1 MSWQDRYKKNE
12 ESGVNRQIAAE
23 QTNVLGKTIQRH
35 LTNNQY
41 KDSVYINQIND
52 YIDDYERNMAM
63 FANAGYD
70 TTGYKDTVSAFRNE
84 TSGQSEYYGQFANAA
99 EESEFRA
106 YTQTPDFKFTQ
117 KYSGSSYDDVLKALE
132 GMDELSDEYEWLND
146 RKLNYMT
153 DEELQAEIDRVT
165 GEKRRYVSAN
175 ATAGYDTDADYASNV
190 RDYNARLE
198 KLRNTQY
205 YREQDAKYGGL
216 SQEKDF
222 AEESKRIDADR
233 VRGLSGDLDY
243 KIINNIDNERDIVAS
258 GLRTMQGGSNY
269 GKRLLQMTDDEI
281 AAYNYL
287 YNTQGKKAAKE
298 YIEYLTPSL
307 NAREMGDLQK
317 HWENLAEEAPF
328 IASVGS
334 TLSNAT
340 SGLGFVDVSFQ
351 NARNIIT
358 GDYRPIDYN
367 TPFMQP
373 TVSTTTIRGTI
384 SENIAD
390 KTGRINID
398 PEKNPILAS
407 VFNGKSLGDVYQLG
421 MSMMDSVSVGYLPG
435 GTILLGGAA
444 ASQGMLDAVSRGASD
459 SQAWTIG
466 LLNGI
471 AEAFFERV
479 SLENLY
485 HSPSKGFIKDI
496 LIQGGFE
503 GSEEA
508 FTSIANTFSDVLVMM
523 EKSDYKTAIREYMK
537 QGYTEAEATRM
548 VFTETALN
556 IGVDAFGGF
565 LSGGILGGTKAALNQ
580 TVLEPQSYARL
591 YSGSADA
598 LVAEYNE
605 LNPDGRLA
613 DGVQSRIND
622 GKYNEVN
629 GRFLHDARQAVRDIR
644 NGRQLRGLVNANEAA
659 MTQSDF
665 RKITEAASAQLSFY
679 GEKGN
684 TDGIAFLIAKQVTGE
699 KLTKAERD
707 VISGS
712 RYAQR
717 VINELDPENIRSGE
731 YSTEWAERI
740 GTDSINAVEYG
751 RILDSLADEE
761 DSAAVEATR
770 AERTAVPADT
780 TPPEEKTAPAP
791 VEAAETGAGT
801 VASETTETISSAVP
815 AAKKPVYIPTAA
827 NTEAVGT
834 IASRYGAQ
842 AGSVQSIYN
851 IAPTADTEGFSAAF
865 DAAYRIGLDG
875 GYESAA
881 VSSGA
886 TQALTEMQR
895 RLAYATGKAVRMANS
910 VRDGRTGRGSGK
922 GVVRAKGMTTDEI
935 KKRFKHGSNQLDAY
949 RTLVKISEITGLT
962 IELYDSAGD
971 FTMEQGRFD
980 RDTDVIAIDI
990 NAGLFDVNDVESLAK
1005 YTMLRTFCHE
1015 FTHFGEK
1022 WAAEEYNILRT
1033 AVIEALESNDG
1044 YDLDKRIREMQ
1055 KADYEARKAEY
1066 IRDGKSETEA
1076 AELAEKNKLSWD
1088 MASREVVAEAMTDV
1102 LPESDFIRSLYEKS
1116 PTLADKVK
1124 DALKKFLARIKQ
1136 YFSSIDPNSSPEAN
1150 ALKTEMDGVVRYIDG
1165 IVEKFDAMALK
1176 AVGNYQSATEA
1187 VGAEIDTDT
1196 ESVNPTQFSLRTWNK
1211 SEYVQN
1217 RDEAAKEIAKA
1228 IGVSESKAKE
1238 YIDSVNSVAY
1248 MIARD
1253 KGRLDYTETGLSP
1266 FVSNAE
1272 YGGSFDYTT
1281 LCKKRRL
1288 LTGTFS
1294 AIQNALKNTA
1304 LTAQEILEIRKMM
1317 DDAGLEVSCGKCY
1330 VEGSRA
1336 NMGKFTKQ
1344 FIELYKKYHPGAW
1357 YPNMAEMNTPDGI
1370 EWVRITHPE
1379 VYEQYEY
1386 FWNHYGTLRPGDPN
1400 LFASQQKPKLYQM
1413 RSAYDGEILD
1423 NFKNDGKIDEK
1434 NRNGGIRM
1442 QSFSDFEIV
1451 HLIDAM
1457 QTIMDMSRVGLYGQ
1471 AYTKV
1476 PDFAWAL
1483 GNTGMKINLSIDA
1496 WAVDE
1501 NGNLIFNNKEG
1512 MPFDTAMELRNAY
1525 SKNVGTICC
1534 VYDDVQ
1540 LLAALADDRIDFIIP
1555 FHRSQWKKSQYKS
1568 MGLPATTK
1576 DYTYQQNEKWL
1587 DPSKHT
1593 HEYKGRQVA
1602 TKCTNYMPNEYW
1614 DFSKTGKENA
1624 EEYLRMCFRDGKRP
1638 KFYKFLDRNSDGS
1651 FSLKQDGSTDGYWK
1665 LLIDFKMY
1673 DNDGVGSPQTAVRP
1687 DFNMEQVYRMLNE
1700 YEGGHQN
1707 FPVAQGIV
1715 DEFVDNYK
1723 KKHPDTEIEMQ
1734 GKQYQRRIR
1743 DVQDI
1748 PFSEYNRMEEHFGT
1762 TKNYDVAGYLLRDG
1776 EMLDFSGK
1784 HWGDTRSTFRQV
1796 DHRDIQEVLD
1806 DRGDNGVGA
1815 MVDMIS
1821 NGNIRLMPETG
1832 GINLS
1837 RMPNGLQAKELRGYI
1852 NHFRGEVVVDIDEYG
1867 GDTVQTFRYNNG
1879 TSSSKVL
1886 SDIEAYFRDGTIPDQ
1901 PSDLMQFHTQHQR
1914 RTRTYSDRE
1923 VLQLAADVVESR
1935 KLTDGERDALRI
1947 FNERLNTLND
1957 LNDQMAE
1964 QRRIL
1969 AEQKSAETPDKDE
1982 IQKTLNRLQVI
1993 GKKVKAAENL
2003 VLDLE
2008 NKPVFKKILKES
2020 RRVVEREQRSVH
2032 EERAD
2037 RNKYRKR
2044 VTETAKKLTEWLL
2057 RNSDKEHI
2065 PEVLKGPVAELLTSI
2080 NFSSERL
2087 LDGGEPT
2094 KADKRFAE
2102 NIVRLN
2108 SIISGQQ
2115 SAIEGDDTEVDNV
2128 GAYLDISG
2136 ENRAF
2141 LDELEKTLASVDGTF
2156 TVNRMTSE
2164 QLKGFSKFLTNLEK
2178 SIREINKTLANA
2190 RYQNLRQMSRDSMQH
2205 FENIGNA
2212 KTHDGTKL
2220 VRFIGWTNATP
2231 YYALRRFGA
2240 AGEALF
2246 DGFARGWEK
2255 LAFNAKEVIDF
2266 TEKTYSAKEVRE
2278 WKQQIHDIT
2287 LSDGS
2292 KIRMTTAQI
2301 MELSQLVGRDQA
2313 MKHITAGGIRIGN
2326 IQQKNGVIQDVK
2338 HYHLTDEDLQKV
2350 IGLLTNRQR
2359 EVAEQMRQFMARRGR
2374 TWGNEISLAR
2384 FGYEFYVEGD
2394 EYYPI
2399 RTDANGRPLR
2409 DTDEKSSSMFRL
2421 LNLSASKP
2429 LNPNAKNALIVGD
2442 IFDTLSSHMADMAK
2456 LNALAL
2462 PLLDAIKWFNYTEK
2476 VKRDDGT
2483 FDQIGVKNSMEKAFG
2498 TAAQSYF
2505 RTLLMDING
2514 VKETT
2519 DRGGA
2524 LNLISNYK
2532 IAAVAANIRV
2542 ALLQPTSYVRAM
2554 YIVKPKHLISA
2565 LMFKK
2570 NAYKEAMKYSGT
2582 AVWKSLGYYD
2592 TDISRGLRS
2601 KITHDDTALDAVK
2614 EKSMFLAEFGD
2625 QRTWGRLWVACK
2637 LQVKESNPSLEGE
2650 ELNKATADL
2659 FRETIYATQVMDST
2673 LTRSEMMRG
2682 TTRWTKLAT
2691 AFMAEPTL
2699 SQNMLMDAASQFVL
2713 DSRKT
2718 NRKEALAKNRG
2729 RIGLALTTYVASAAA
2744 AALVESLVDAFRDD
2758 DDYETFL
2765 EKFLQ
2770 AFFGEDGFMSGNL
2783 GQDLTVVG
2791 KIPVLRDILDTFRG
2805 NKRSDMSV
2813 ASIESITNAFNIWRE
2828 TWQLSRGIIDSP
2840 TKTTWNGKMT
2850 QWGKIYKSLQA
2861 LSQISGLAV
2870 SNMTRDVVAIWNT
2883 IFPEHKVKT
2892 YDPGD
2897 KNSIRYAYSDGY
2909 LTEEEAI
2916 EKLIETEAAKDRKDA
2931 FGIVKGWESGGSRY
2945 SSIYDAMLNDG
2956 NVNDEVKSFTD
2967 NGYKMDDIVSSMR
2980 SQVGKWYY
2988 GTEDEE
2994 PSISA
2999 QEATKMLTKY
3009 CGMSAEDAKERVRE
3023 WGCKRDTG
3031 ISYSDIGDALVD
3043 GEISQSEAERMW
3055 VKYGGK
3061 TADEAHA
3068 RAQAKVFEDLYPG
3081 WTGAE
3086 TALTNYNKY
3095 GKETGISE
3103 REFTDAV
3110 YHMTTLNGT
3119 DSDGDGKADR
3129 NSVRDQKF
3137 AYINSLNISPEA
3149 KDALAR
3155 TEGYT
3160 SESTLRKAPWNG

>member
-70 TTGYKDTVSAFRNE
+70 ATGYKDTVSAFRNE

-106 YTQTPDFKFTQ
+106 YTKTPDYKFTQ

-222 AEESKRIDADR
+222 EAESKRIDADR

-258 GLRTMQGGSNY
+258 GIRTMQGGSNY

-317 HWENLAEEAPF
+317 HWANLAEEAPF

-340 SGLGFVDVSFQ
+340 SGLGLVDVSFQ
-351 NARNIIT
+351 NARNIVT

-466 LLNGI
+466 LLNGV

-565 LSGGILGGTKAALNQ
+565 LSGGILGGAKATLNQ

-699 KLTKAERD
+699 NLTKAERD

-717 VINELDPENIRSGE
+717 VINELDPESIRSGE

-751 RILDSLADEE
+751 RILDRLDDEE
-761 DSAAVEATR
+761 ASAAVEATR
-770 AERTAVPADT
+770 AERTAVPVDT

-791 VEAAETGAGT
+791 VEAAETGDGT
-801 VASETTETISSAVP
+801 VVSETTETISSAVP
-815 AAKKPVYIPTAA
+815 AANKPVYIPTAA
-827 NTEAVGT
+827 NTEAVST

-922 GVVRAKGMTTDEI
+922 GVVRAKGMSTDEI

-949 RTLVKISEITGLT
+949 RTLVKISELTGLT

-1055 KADYEARKAEY
+1055 NADYEARKAEY

-1165 IVEKFDAMALK
+1165 IVEKFDAMAIK
-1176 AVGNYQSATEA
+1176 AVENYQSATEA

-1228 IGVSESKAKE
+1228 IGVSEAKAKE

-1344 FIELYKKYHPGAW
+1344 FIELYKKYNPGAW

-1413 RSAYDGEILD
+1413 RSAYDGEILK

-1483 GNTGMKINLSIDA
+1483 GNTGLKINLSIDA

-1512 MPFDTAMELRNAY
+1512 MPFDTAIELRNAY

-1638 KFYKFLDRNSDGS
+1638 KFYKFLDRNADGS

-1715 DEFVDNYK
+1715 DQFVEKYK
-1723 KKHPDTEIEMQ
+1723 KNHPDVDEPMN
-1734 GKQYQRRIR
+1734 QY
-1743 DVQDI
+1743 
-1748 PFSEYNRMEEHFGT
+1748 
-1762 TKNYDVAGYLLRDG
+1762 
-1776 EMLDFSGK
+1776 
-1784 HWGDTRSTFRQV
+1784 
-1796 DHRDIQEVLD
+1796 
-1806 DRGDNGVGA
+1806 
-1815 MVDMIS
+1815 
-1821 NGNIRLMPETG
+1821 
-1832 GINLS
+1832 
-1837 RMPNGLQAKELRGYI
+1837 
-1852 NHFRGEVVVDIDEYG
+1852 
-1867 GDTVQTFRYNNG
+1867 
-1879 TSSSKVL
+1879 
-1886 SDIEAYFRDGTIPDQ
+1886 
-1901 PSDLMQFHTQHQR
+1901 QR

-1957 LNDQMAE
+1957 LNDQMAD

-2032 EERAD
+2032 EERSD

-2141 LDELEKTLASVDGTF
+2141 LDELTKTLASVDGTF
-2156 TVNRMTSE
+2156 TVNRMTAE

-2178 SIREINKTLANA
+2178 AIREINKTLANA
-2190 RYQNLRQMSRDSMQH
+2190 RYQNLRPMSRDSMQH
-2205 FENIGNA
+2205 FEDIGNA

-2313 MKHITAGGIRIGN
+2313 MKHINAGGIRIGN

-2429 LNPNAKNALIVGD
+2429 LNPNANNALVVGD

-2758 DDYETFL
+2758 DDYEKFL

-2791 KIPVLRDILDTFRG
+2791 KVPVLRDIIDTFRG

-2840 TKTTWNGKMT
+2840 TKVTWNGKMT

-2861 LSQISGLAV
+2861 LSQLSGLAI
-2870 SNMTRDVVAIWNT
+2870 SNMTRDAVAIWNT
-2883 IFPEHKVKT
+2883 IFPAHKVKT

-3023 WGCKRDTG
+3023 WDCKRDTG

-3129 NSVRDQKF
+3129 NSVRNQKF
-3137 AYINSLNISPEA
+3137 AYINSLNISPAA

-3160 SESTLRKAPWNG
+3160 SESTLRKAPWN

>member
-70 TTGYKDTVSAFRNE
+70 ATGYKDTVSAFRNE

-106 YTQTPDFKFTQ
+106 YTQTPDYKFTQ

-132 GMDELSDEYEWLND
+132 GMDELSDEYEWLNN

-165 GEKRRYVSAN
+165 GEKRRYVSEN

-444 ASQGMLDAVSRGASD
+444 ASQGMLDAVARGASD

-466 LLNGI
+466 LLNGV

-508 FTSIANTFSDVLVMM
+508 FTSIANAFSDVLVMM

-580 TVLEPQSYARL
+580 TVLEPKSYARL

-712 RYAQR
+712 QYAQR

-731 YSTEWAERI
+731 YSTDWAERI

-751 RILDSLADEE
+751 RILDRLADEE
-761 DSAAVEATR
+761 ASEAVEATR
-770 AERTAVPADT
+770 EERTAVPVDT

-801 VASETTETISSAVP
+801 VVSETTETISSAVP

-827 NTEAVGT
+827 NTEAVST

-949 RTLVKISEITGLT
+949 RTLVKISELTGLT

-971 FTMEQGRFD
+971 FTMEQGSFD

-1228 IGVSESKAKE
+1228 IGVSEAKAKE

-1483 GNTGMKINLSIDA
+1483 GNTGLKINLSIDA

-1540 LLAALADDRIDFIIP
+1540 LLASLADDRIDFVIP
-1555 FHRSQWKKSQYKS
+1555 FHRSQWKKSQYKA

-1638 KFYKFLDRNSDGS
+1638 KFYKFLDRNADGS

-1707 FPVAQGIV
+1707 FPVAKGIV
-1715 DEFVDNYK
+1715 DQFVENYK
-1723 KKHPDTEIEMQ
+1723 KNHPDVDEPRN
-1734 GKQYQRRIR
+1734 QY
-1743 DVQDI
+1743 
-1748 PFSEYNRMEEHFGT
+1748 
-1762 TKNYDVAGYLLRDG
+1762 
-1776 EMLDFSGK
+1776 
-1784 HWGDTRSTFRQV
+1784 
-1796 DHRDIQEVLD
+1796 
-1806 DRGDNGVGA
+1806 
-1815 MVDMIS
+1815 
-1821 NGNIRLMPETG
+1821 
-1832 GINLS
+1832 
-1837 RMPNGLQAKELRGYI
+1837 
-1852 NHFRGEVVVDIDEYG
+1852 
-1867 GDTVQTFRYNNG
+1867 
-1879 TSSSKVL
+1879 
-1886 SDIEAYFRDGTIPDQ
+1886 
-1901 PSDLMQFHTQHQR
+1901 QR

-2065 PEVLKGPVAELLTSI
+2065 PEVLKVPVAELLTSI
-2080 NFSSERL
+2080 NFSSDRL

-2156 TVNRMTSE
+2156 TVNRMTAE

-2178 SIREINKTLANA
+2178 AIREINKTLANA
-2190 RYQNLRQMSRDSMQH
+2190 RYQNLRPMARDSMQH
-2205 FENIGNA
+2205 FEDIGNA

-2287 LSDGS
+2287 ISDGS

-2359 EVAEQMRQFMARRGR
+2359 AVAEQMRQFMARRGR

-2429 LNPNAKNALIVGD
+2429 LNPNAKNALVVGD

-2554 YIVKPKHLISA
+2554 FIVKPKHLISA

-2699 SQNMLMDAASQFVL
+2699 SQNMLMDAASQFVI

-2729 RIGLALTTYVASAAA
+2729 KIGLALTTYVASAAA

-2840 TKTTWNGKMT
+2840 TKATWNGKMT

-2861 LSQISGLAV
+2861 LSQISGLAI

-2883 IFPEHKVKT
+2883 IFPAHKVKT

-2956 NVNDEVKSFTD
+2956 NVNAEVNSFTD
-2967 NGYKMDDIVSSMR
+2967 NGYNRDDIVSAMR

-3095 GKETGISE
+3095 GKGTGISE

-3110 YHMTTLNGT
+3110 YHMTTLKGT
-3119 DSDGDGKADR
+3119 DSDGDGTADR

-3137 AYINSLNISPEA
+3137 AYINSLNISPAA

>member
-1 MSWQDRYKKNE
+1 MSWQDRYKENE

-70 TTGYKDTVSAFRNE
+70 ATGYKDTVSAFRNE

-106 YTQTPDFKFTQ
+106 YTQTPDYKFTQ
-117 KYSGSSYDDVLKALE
+117 KYSGYSYDDVLKALE
-132 GMDELSDEYEWLND
+132 DMDELSDEYEWLND

-165 GEKRRYVSAN
+165 GEKRRYVSEN

-222 AEESKRIDADR
+222 ETESKRIDADR

-398 PEKNPILAS
+398 PEKNPIMAS

-421 MSMMDSVSVGYLPG
+421 MSMLDSVSVGYMPG

-466 LLNGI
+466 LLNGV

-629 GRFLHDARQAVRDIR
+629 GSFLHDARQAVRDIR

-684 TDGIAFLIAKQVTGE
+684 TEGIAFLIAKQVTGD
-699 KLTKAERD
+699 KLTKAEQD

-751 RILDSLADEE
+751 RILDRLADEE
-761 DSAAVEATR
+761 ASAAVEATR
-770 AERTAVPADT
+770 EERTAVPVDT

-815 AAKKPVYIPTAA
+815 AAKKQVYIPTAA

-842 AGSVQSIYN
+842 AGSVKSIYN

-949 RTLVKISEITGLT
+949 RTLVKISELTGLT

-1055 KADYEARKAEY
+1055 NADYEARKAEY
-1066 IRDGKSETEA
+1066 VRDGKSETEA
-1076 AELAEKNKLSWD
+1076 AELAEKNKMSWD

-1136 YFSSIDPNSSPEAN
+1136 YFSSIDPNSSQEAN

-1176 AVGNYQSATEA
+1176 AVENYQSATEA

-1211 SEYVQN
+1211 SEYVQK

-1228 IGVSESKAKE
+1228 IGVSEAKAKE

-1344 FIELYKKYHPGAW
+1344 FIELYKKYNPGAW

-1413 RSAYDGEILD
+1413 RSAYDGEILK

-1483 GNTGMKINLSIDA
+1483 GNTGLKINLSIDA

-1512 MPFDTAMELRNAY
+1512 MPFDTAIELRNAY

-1540 LLAALADDRIDFIIP
+1540 LLAALADERIDFIIP

-1638 KFYKFLDRNSDGS
+1638 KFYKFLDRNADGS

-1715 DEFVDNYK
+1715 DQFVEKYK
-1723 KKHPDTEIEMQ
+1723 KNHPDVDEPMN
-1734 GKQYQRRIR
+1734 QY
-1743 DVQDI
+1743 
-1748 PFSEYNRMEEHFGT
+1748 
-1762 TKNYDVAGYLLRDG
+1762 
-1776 EMLDFSGK
+1776 
-1784 HWGDTRSTFRQV
+1784 
-1796 DHRDIQEVLD
+1796 
-1806 DRGDNGVGA
+1806 
-1815 MVDMIS
+1815 
-1821 NGNIRLMPETG
+1821 
-1832 GINLS
+1832 
-1837 RMPNGLQAKELRGYI
+1837 
-1852 NHFRGEVVVDIDEYG
+1852 
-1867 GDTVQTFRYNNG
+1867 
-1879 TSSSKVL
+1879 
-1886 SDIEAYFRDGTIPDQ
+1886 
-1901 PSDLMQFHTQHQR
+1901 QR

-2032 EERAD
+2032 EERSD

-2065 PEVLKGPVAELLTSI
+2065 PEVLKVPVAELLTSI
-2080 NFSSERL
+2080 NFSSDRL

-2156 TVNRMTSE
+2156 TVNRMTAE

-2178 SIREINKTLANA
+2178 AIREINKTLANA

-2205 FENIGNA
+2205 FEDIGNA

-2313 MKHITAGGIRIGN
+2313 MKHINAGGIRIGN

-2338 HYHLTDEDLQKV
+2338 HYHLTDEDLQNV

-2359 EVAEQMRQFMARRGR
+2359 AVAEQMRQFMARRGR

-2429 LNPNAKNALIVGD
+2429 LNPNAKNALVVGD

-2532 IAAVAANIRV
+2532 IAAIAANIRV

-2592 TDISRGLRS
+2592 TDISRGLRG
-2601 KITHDDTALDAVK
+2601 KITHDDTELDAVK

-2637 LQVKESNPSLEGE
+2637 LQAKESNPSLEGE
-2650 ELNKATADL
+2650 ALNKATADL

-2883 IFPEHKVKT
+2883 IFPAHKVKT

-2956 NVNDEVKSFTD
+2956 NVNAEVKAFTD

-2994 PSISA
+2994 PSISE

-3031 ISYSDIGDALVD
+3031 ISYSDIGEALVN
-3043 GEISQSEAERMW
+3043 GEVSQSEAERMW

-3137 AYINSLNISPEA
+3137 AYINSLNISPAA

-3160 SESTLRKAPWNG
+3160 SESTLRKAPWN

>member
-1 MSWQDRYKKNE
+1 MSWQDRYNKNE

-106 YTQTPDFKFTQ
+106 YTQTPDYKFTQ

-421 MSMMDSVSVGYLPG
+421 MSMLDSVSVGYLPG
-435 GTILLGGAA
+435 GTILLGGSA

-466 LLNGI
+466 LLNGV

-508 FTSIANTFSDVLVMM
+508 FTSIANAFSDVLVMM

-644 NGRQLRGLVNANEAA
+644 NGQQLRGLVNANEAA

-665 RKITEAASAQLSFY
+665 RKITEAASAQLSLY
-679 GEKGN
+679 GETGN

-751 RILDSLADEE
+751 RILDRLADEE
-761 DSAAVEATR
+761 ASTAAEATR
-770 AERTAVPADT
+770 EERTDVPVDT

-801 VASETTETISSAVP
+801 VVSETTETISSAAP

-949 RTLVKISEITGLT
+949 RTLVKISELTGLT

-1055 KADYEARKAEY
+1055 NADYEARKAEY
-1066 IRDGKSETEA
+1066 VRDGKSETEA

-1165 IVEKFDAMALK
+1165 IVEKFDSMALK
-1176 AVGNYQSATEA
+1176 ALGNYQNATEA

-1228 IGVSESKAKE
+1228 IGVSEAKAKE

-1512 MPFDTAMELRNAY
+1512 MPFDTAIELRNAY

-1540 LLAALADDRIDFIIP
+1540 LLASLADDRIDFVIP
-1555 FHRSQWKKSQYKS
+1555 FHRSQWKKSQYKA

-1638 KFYKFLDRNSDGS
+1638 KFYKFLDRNADGS

-1673 DNDGVGSPQTAVRP
+1673 DNDGVGSPQMAVRP

-1715 DEFVDNYK
+1715 DQFVENYK
-1723 KKHPDTEIEMQ
+1723 KNHPDVDEPRN
-1734 GKQYQRRIR
+1734 QY
-1743 DVQDI
+1743 
-1748 PFSEYNRMEEHFGT
+1748 
-1762 TKNYDVAGYLLRDG
+1762 
-1776 EMLDFSGK
+1776 
-1784 HWGDTRSTFRQV
+1784 
-1796 DHRDIQEVLD
+1796 
-1806 DRGDNGVGA
+1806 
-1815 MVDMIS
+1815 
-1821 NGNIRLMPETG
+1821 
-1832 GINLS
+1832 
-1837 RMPNGLQAKELRGYI
+1837 
-1852 NHFRGEVVVDIDEYG
+1852 
-1867 GDTVQTFRYNNG
+1867 
-1879 TSSSKVL
+1879 
-1886 SDIEAYFRDGTIPDQ
+1886 
-1901 PSDLMQFHTQHQR
+1901 QR

-1957 LNDQMAE
+1957 LNYQMAE

-2032 EERAD
+2032 EERSD

-2156 TVNRMTSE
+2156 TVNRMTAE
-2164 QLKGFSKFLTNLEK
+2164 QLKSFSKFLTNLEK
-2178 SIREINKTLANA
+2178 SIRAINKTLANA

-2205 FENIGNA
+2205 FEDIGNA

-2313 MKHITAGGIRIGN
+2313 MKHINAGGIRIGN

-2338 HYHLTDEDLQKV
+2338 HYHLTDDDLQKV

-2359 EVAEQMRQFMARRGR
+2359 AVAEQMRQFMARRGR

-2429 LNPNAKNALIVGD
+2429 LNPNAKNALVVGD

-2592 TDISRGLRS
+2592 TDISRGLRG

-2718 NRKEALAKNRG
+2718 SRKEALAKNRG

-3137 AYINSLNISPEA
+3137 AYINSLNISPAA

-3160 SESTLRKAPWNG
+3160 SDSTLRKAPWN

>member
-70 TTGYKDTVSAFRNE
+70 ATGYKDTVSAFRNE

-106 YTQTPDFKFTQ
+106 YTQTPDYKFTQ

-165 GEKRRYVSAN
+165 GEKRRYVSEN

-222 AEESKRIDADR
+222 EAESKRIDADR

-298 YIEYLTPSL
+298 YLEYLTPSL

-317 HWENLAEEAPF
+317 HWANLAEEAPF

-351 NARNIIT
+351 NARNIVT

-466 LLNGI
+466 LLNGV

-485 HSPSKGFIKDI
+485 HSPSKGFFKDI

-508 FTSIANTFSDVLVMM
+508 FTSIANAFSDVLVMM

-644 NGRQLRGLVNANEAA
+644 NGQQLRGLVNANEAA

-731 YSTEWAERI
+731 YSTDWAERI

-751 RILDSLADEE
+751 RILDRLADEE
-761 DSAAVEATR
+761 ASAAVEATR
-770 AERTAVPADT
+770 EERTAVPVDT

-801 VASETTETISSAVP
+801 VVSETTDTISSAVP
-815 AAKKPVYIPTAA
+815 AAKKPVYIPTEA
-827 NTEAVGT
+827 NTEAVST

-935 KKRFKHGSNQLDAY
+935 KNRFKHGSNQLDAY
-949 RTLVKISEITGLT
+949 RTLVKISELTGLT

-1055 KADYEARKAEY
+1055 NADYEARKAEY

-1136 YFSSIDPNSSPEAN
+1136 YFSSIDHNSSPEAN

-1217 RDEAAKEIAKA
+1217 RDEAAKEIAKS
-1228 IGVSESKAKE
+1228 IGVSEAKAKE

-1540 LLAALADDRIDFIIP
+1540 LLASLADDRIDFVIP
-1555 FHRSQWKKSQYKS
+1555 FHRSQWKKSQYKA

-1638 KFYKFLDRNSDGS
+1638 KFYKFLDRNADGS

-1715 DEFVDNYK
+1715 DQFVDKYK
-1723 KKHPDTEIEMQ
+1723 KNHPDVDEPM
-1734 GKQYQRRIR
+1734 KQY
-1743 DVQDI
+1743 
-1748 PFSEYNRMEEHFGT
+1748 
-1762 TKNYDVAGYLLRDG
+1762 
-1776 EMLDFSGK
+1776 
-1784 HWGDTRSTFRQV
+1784 
-1796 DHRDIQEVLD
+1796 
-1806 DRGDNGVGA
+1806 
-1815 MVDMIS
+1815 
-1821 NGNIRLMPETG
+1821 
-1832 GINLS
+1832 
-1837 RMPNGLQAKELRGYI
+1837 
-1852 NHFRGEVVVDIDEYG
+1852 
-1867 GDTVQTFRYNNG
+1867 
-1879 TSSSKVL
+1879 
-1886 SDIEAYFRDGTIPDQ
+1886 
-1901 PSDLMQFHTQHQR
+1901 QR

-2032 EERAD
+2032 EERSD

-2156 TVNRMTSE
+2156 TVNRMTAE
-2164 QLKGFSKFLTNLEK
+2164 QLKSFSKFLTNLEK
-2178 SIREINKTLANA
+2178 AIRDINKTLANA

-2205 FENIGNA
+2205 FDDIGNA

-2313 MKHITAGGIRIGN
+2313 MKHINAGGIRIGN

-2338 HYHLTDEDLQKV
+2338 HYHLTDADLQKV

-2359 EVAEQMRQFMARRGR
+2359 AVAEQMRQFMARRGR

-2429 LNPNAKNALIVGD
+2429 LNPNAKNALVVGD

-2592 TDISRGLRS
+2592 TDISRGLRG

-2637 LQVKESNPSLEGE
+2637 LQVKESNPSLDGE
-2650 ELNKATADL
+2650 ALNKATADL

-2744 AALVESLVDAFRDD
+2744 AALVESLVDALRDD

-2840 TKTTWNGKMT
+2840 TKATWNGKMT

-2883 IFPEHKVKT
+2883 IFPANKVKT

-2909 LTEEEAI
+2909 LTEDEAI
-2916 EKLIETEAAKDRKDA
+2916 EKLIETEAAKDRKEA

-2956 NVNDEVKSFTD
+2956 NVNAEVKSFTD
-2967 NGYKMDDIVSSMR
+2967 NGYNRDDIVSSMR

-2988 GTEDEE
+2988 GTDDEE
-2994 PSISA
+2994 PSISE

-3031 ISYSDIGDALVD
+3031 ISYIDIGDALVD

-3081 WTGAE
+3081 WTGAV

-3137 AYINSLNISPEA
+3137 SYINSLNISPAA

>member
-1 MSWQDRYKKNE
+1 MSWQDRYKENE

-70 TTGYKDTVSAFRNE
+70 ATGYKDTVSAFRNE

-106 YTQTPDFKFTQ
+106 YTQTPDYKFTQ
-117 KYSGSSYDDVLKALE
+117 KYSGYSYDDVLKALE
-132 GMDELSDEYEWLND
+132 DMDELSDEYEWLND

-165 GEKRRYVSAN
+165 GEKRRYVIEN

-222 AEESKRIDADR
+222 ETESKRIDADR

-398 PEKNPILAS
+398 PEKNPIMAS

-421 MSMMDSVSVGYLPG
+421 MSMLDSVSVGYMPG

-466 LLNGI
+466 LLNGV

-629 GRFLHDARQAVRDIR
+629 GSFLHDARQAVRDIR

-684 TDGIAFLIAKQVTGE
+684 TEGIAFLIAKQVTGD
-699 KLTKAERD
+699 KLTKAEQD

-751 RILDSLADEE
+751 RILDRLADEE
-761 DSAAVEATR
+761 ASAAVEATR
-770 AERTAVPADT
+770 EERTAVPVDT

-815 AAKKPVYIPTAA
+815 AAKKQVYIPTAA

-842 AGSVQSIYN
+842 AGSVKSIYN

-949 RTLVKISEITGLT
+949 RTLVKISELTGLT

-1055 KADYEARKAEY
+1055 NADYEARKAEY
-1066 IRDGKSETEA
+1066 VRDGKSETEA
-1076 AELAEKNKLSWD
+1076 AELAEKNKMSWD

-1136 YFSSIDPNSSPEAN
+1136 YFSSIDPNSSQEAN

-1176 AVGNYQSATEA
+1176 AVENYQSATEA

-1211 SEYVQN
+1211 SEYVQK

-1228 IGVSESKAKE
+1228 IGVSEAKAKE

-1272 YGGSFDYTT
+1272 YGGRFDYTT

-1344 FIELYKKYHPGAW
+1344 FIELYKKYNPGAW

-1413 RSAYDGEILD
+1413 RSAYDGEILK

-1483 GNTGMKINLSIDA
+1483 GNTGLKINLSIDA

-1512 MPFDTAMELRNAY
+1512 MPFDTAIELRNAY

-1540 LLAALADDRIDFIIP
+1540 LLAALADERIDFIIP

-1638 KFYKFLDRNSDGS
+1638 KFYKFLDRNADGS

-1715 DEFVDNYK
+1715 DQFVEKYK
-1723 KKHPDTEIEMQ
+1723 KNHPDVDEPMN
-1734 GKQYQRRIR
+1734 QY
-1743 DVQDI
+1743 
-1748 PFSEYNRMEEHFGT
+1748 
-1762 TKNYDVAGYLLRDG
+1762 
-1776 EMLDFSGK
+1776 
-1784 HWGDTRSTFRQV
+1784 
-1796 DHRDIQEVLD
+1796 
-1806 DRGDNGVGA
+1806 
-1815 MVDMIS
+1815 
-1821 NGNIRLMPETG
+1821 
-1832 GINLS
+1832 
-1837 RMPNGLQAKELRGYI
+1837 
-1852 NHFRGEVVVDIDEYG
+1852 
-1867 GDTVQTFRYNNG
+1867 
-1879 TSSSKVL
+1879 
-1886 SDIEAYFRDGTIPDQ
+1886 
-1901 PSDLMQFHTQHQR
+1901 QR

-2032 EERAD
+2032 EERSD

-2065 PEVLKGPVAELLTSI
+2065 PEVLKVPVAELLTSI
-2080 NFSSERL
+2080 NFSSDRL

-2156 TVNRMTSE
+2156 TVNRMTAE

-2178 SIREINKTLANA
+2178 AIREINKTLANA

-2205 FENIGNA
+2205 FEDIGNA

-2313 MKHITAGGIRIGN
+2313 MKHINAGGIRIGN

-2338 HYHLTDEDLQKV
+2338 HYHLTDEDLQNV

-2359 EVAEQMRQFMARRGR
+2359 AVAEQMRQFMARRGR

-2429 LNPNAKNALIVGD
+2429 LNPNAKNALVVGD

-2532 IAAVAANIRV
+2532 IAAIAANIRV

-2592 TDISRGLRS
+2592 TDISRGLRG
-2601 KITHDDTALDAVK
+2601 KITHDDTELDAVK

-2637 LQVKESNPSLEGE
+2637 LQAKESNPSLEGE
-2650 ELNKATADL
+2650 ALNKATADL

-2883 IFPEHKVKT
+2883 IFPAHKVKT

-2956 NVNDEVKSFTD
+2956 NVNAEVKAFTD

-2994 PSISA
+2994 PSISE

-3137 AYINSLNISPEA
+3137 AYINSLNISPAA

-3160 SESTLRKAPWNG
+3160 SESTLRKAPWN

>member
-70 TTGYKDTVSAFRNE
+70 ATGYKDTVSAFRNE

-106 YTQTPDFKFTQ
+106 FTQTPDFKFTQ
-117 KYSGSSYDDVLKALE
+117 KYSGSSYDDVLKALD

-222 AEESKRIDADR
+222 EAESKRIDADR

-444 ASQGMLDAVSRGASD
+444 ASQGMLDAVARGASD

-466 LLNGI
+466 LLNGV

-508 FTSIANTFSDVLVMM
+508 FTSIANAFSDVLVMM
-523 EKSDYKTAIREYMK
+523 EKSDYKTAIREYMEH
-537 QGYTEAEATRM
+537 GYTEAEATRM

-613 DGVQSRIND
+613 EGVQSRIND

-629 GRFLHDARQAVRDIR
+629 GSFLHDARQAVRDIR

-717 VINELDPENIRSGE
+717 VINELDPENISSGE

-751 RILDSLADEE
+751 RILDRLADEE
-761 DSAAVEATR
+761 ASAAVEATR
-770 AERTAVPADT
+770 EERTAVPVDT

-801 VASETTETISSAVP
+801 VVSETTETISSDVP

-827 NTEAVGT
+827 NTEAVST

-842 AGSVQSIYN
+842 SGSVQSIYN

-910 VRDGRTGRGSGK
+910 VRDGRTVRGSGK

-949 RTLVKISEITGLT
+949 RTLVKISELTGLT

-1055 KADYEARKAEY
+1055 NADYEARKAEY
-1066 IRDGKSETEA
+1066 VRDGKSETEA
-1076 AELAEKNKLSWD
+1076 AELAEKNKMSWD

-1150 ALKTEMDGVVRYIDG
+1150 ALKTEMDGVLRYIDG

-1176 AVGNYQSATEA
+1176 AVENYQSATEA

-1228 IGVSESKAKE
+1228 IGVSEAKAKE

-1413 RSAYDGEILD
+1413 RSAYDGEILN

-1483 GNTGMKINLSIDA
+1483 GNTGLKINLSIDA

-1540 LLAALADDRIDFIIP
+1540 LLAALADDRIDFVIP

-1638 KFYKFLDRNSDGS
+1638 KFYKFLDRNADGS

-1707 FPVAQGIV
+1707 FPVAKGIV
-1715 DEFVDNYK
+1715 DQFVENYK
-1723 KKHPDTEIEMQ
+1723 KNHPDVDEPRN
-1734 GKQYQRRIR
+1734 QY
-1743 DVQDI
+1743 
-1748 PFSEYNRMEEHFGT
+1748 
-1762 TKNYDVAGYLLRDG
+1762 
-1776 EMLDFSGK
+1776 
-1784 HWGDTRSTFRQV
+1784 
-1796 DHRDIQEVLD
+1796 
-1806 DRGDNGVGA
+1806 
-1815 MVDMIS
+1815 
-1821 NGNIRLMPETG
+1821 
-1832 GINLS
+1832 
-1837 RMPNGLQAKELRGYI
+1837 
-1852 NHFRGEVVVDIDEYG
+1852 
-1867 GDTVQTFRYNNG
+1867 
-1879 TSSSKVL
+1879 
-1886 SDIEAYFRDGTIPDQ
+1886 
-1901 PSDLMQFHTQHQR
+1901 QR

-2065 PEVLKGPVAELLTSI
+2065 PEVLKVPVAELLTSI
-2080 NFSSERL
+2080 NFSSDRL

-2156 TVNRMTSE
+2156 TVNRMTAE
-2164 QLKGFSKFLTNLEK
+2164 QLKGFSKFLANLEK
-2178 SIREINKTLANA
+2178 AIREINKTLANA

-2205 FENIGNA
+2205 FEDIGNA

-2287 LSDGS
+2287 ISDGS

-2313 MKHITAGGIRIGN
+2313 MKHINAGGIRIGN

-2338 HYHLTDEDLQKV
+2338 HYHLTDADLQKV

-2359 EVAEQMRQFMARRGR
+2359 AVAEQMRQFMARRGR

-2429 LNPNAKNALIVGD
+2429 LNPNAKNALVVGD

-2554 YIVKPKHLISA
+2554 FIVKPKHLISA

-2650 ELNKATADL
+2650 ALNKATADL

-2699 SQNMLMDAASQFVL
+2699 SQNMLIDAASQFVL

-2840 TKTTWNGKMT
+2840 TKATWNGKMT

-2861 LSQISGLAV
+2861 LSQISGLAI

-2883 IFPEHKVKT
+2883 IFPAHKVKT

-2956 NVNDEVKSFTD
+2956 NVNAEVKSFTD
-2967 NGYKMDDIVSSMR
+2967 NGYKRDDIVSGMR

-3009 CGMSAEDAKERVRE
+3009 CDMSAEDAKERVRE

-3068 RAQAKVFEDLYPG
+3068 TAQAKVFEDLYPG
-3081 WTGAE
+3081 WTGAV

-3110 YHMTTLNGT
+3110 YHMTTLKGT
-3119 DSDGDGKADR
+3119 DSDGDGTADR

-3137 AYINSLNISPEA
+3137 AYINSLNISPAA

>member
-1 MSWQDRYKKNE
+1 MSWQDRYKENE

-70 TTGYKDTVSAFRNE
+70 ATGYKDTVSAFRNE

-106 YTQTPDFKFTQ
+106 YTQTPDYKFTQ
-117 KYSGSSYDDVLKALE
+117 KYSGYSYDDVLKALE
-132 GMDELSDEYEWLND
+132 DMDELSDEYEWLND

-165 GEKRRYVSAN
+165 GEKRRYVSEN

-222 AEESKRIDADR
+222 ETESKRIDADR

-398 PEKNPILAS
+398 PEKNPIMAS

-421 MSMMDSVSVGYLPG
+421 MSMLDSVSVGYMPG

-466 LLNGI
+466 LLNGV

-629 GRFLHDARQAVRDIR
+629 GSFLHDARQAVRDIR

-684 TDGIAFLIAKQVTGE
+684 TEGIAFLIAKQVTGD
-699 KLTKAERD
+699 KLTKAEQD

-751 RILDSLADEE
+751 RILDRLADEE
-761 DSAAVEATR
+761 ASAAVEATR
-770 AERTAVPADT
+770 EERTAVPVDT

-815 AAKKPVYIPTAA
+815 AAKKQVYIPTAA

-842 AGSVQSIYN
+842 AGSVKSIYN

-949 RTLVKISEITGLT
+949 RTLVKISELTGLT

-1055 KADYEARKAEY
+1055 NADYEARKAEY
-1066 IRDGKSETEA
+1066 VRDGKSETEA
-1076 AELAEKNKLSWD
+1076 AELAEKNKMSWD

-1136 YFSSIDPNSSPEAN
+1136 YFSSIDPNSSQEAN

-1176 AVGNYQSATEA
+1176 AVENYQSATEA

-1211 SEYVQN
+1211 SEYVQK

-1228 IGVSESKAKE
+1228 IGVSEAKAKE

-1272 YGGSFDYTT
+1272 YGGRFDYTT

-1344 FIELYKKYHPGAW
+1344 FIELYKKYNPGAW

-1413 RSAYDGEILD
+1413 RSAYDGEILK

-1483 GNTGMKINLSIDA
+1483 GNTGLKINLSIDA

-1512 MPFDTAMELRNAY
+1512 MPFDTAIELRNAY

-1540 LLAALADDRIDFIIP
+1540 LLAALADERIDFIIP

-1638 KFYKFLDRNSDGS
+1638 KFYKFLDRNADGS

-1715 DEFVDNYK
+1715 DQFVEKYK
-1723 KKHPDTEIEMQ
+1723 KNHPDVDEPMN
-1734 GKQYQRRIR
+1734 QY
-1743 DVQDI
+1743 
-1748 PFSEYNRMEEHFGT
+1748 
-1762 TKNYDVAGYLLRDG
+1762 
-1776 EMLDFSGK
+1776 
-1784 HWGDTRSTFRQV
+1784 
-1796 DHRDIQEVLD
+1796 
-1806 DRGDNGVGA
+1806 
-1815 MVDMIS
+1815 
-1821 NGNIRLMPETG
+1821 
-1832 GINLS
+1832 
-1837 RMPNGLQAKELRGYI
+1837 
-1852 NHFRGEVVVDIDEYG
+1852 
-1867 GDTVQTFRYNNG
+1867 
-1879 TSSSKVL
+1879 
-1886 SDIEAYFRDGTIPDQ
+1886 
-1901 PSDLMQFHTQHQR
+1901 QR

-2032 EERAD
+2032 EERSD

-2065 PEVLKGPVAELLTSI
+2065 PEVLKVPVAELLTSI
-2080 NFSSERL
+2080 NFSSDRL

-2156 TVNRMTSE
+2156 TVNRMTAE

-2178 SIREINKTLANA
+2178 AIREINKTLANA

-2205 FENIGNA
+2205 FEDIGNA

-2313 MKHITAGGIRIGN
+2313 MKHINAGGIRIGN

-2338 HYHLTDEDLQKV
+2338 HYHLTDEDLQNV

-2359 EVAEQMRQFMARRGR
+2359 AVAEQMRQFMARRGR

-2429 LNPNAKNALIVGD
+2429 LNPNAKNALVVGD

-2532 IAAVAANIRV
+2532 IAAIAANIRV

-2592 TDISRGLRS
+2592 TDISRGLRG
-2601 KITHDDTALDAVK
+2601 KITHDDTELDAVK

-2637 LQVKESNPSLEGE
+2637 LQAKESNPSLEGE
-2650 ELNKATADL
+2650 ALNKATADL

-2883 IFPEHKVKT
+2883 IFPAHKVKT

-2956 NVNDEVKSFTD
+2956 NVNAEVKAFTD

-2994 PSISA
+2994 PSISE

-3137 AYINSLNISPEA
+3137 AYINSLNISPAA

-3160 SESTLRKAPWNG
+3160 SESTLRKAPWN

>member
-84 TSGQSEYYGQFANAA
+84 TSGQSDYYGQFANAA

-106 YTQTPDFKFTQ
+106 YTQTPDYKFTQ

-165 GEKRRYVSAN
+165 GEKRRYVSEN

-328 IASVGS
+328 IASLGS

-351 NARNIIT
+351 NARNIVT

-373 TVSTTTIRGTI
+373 TVATTTIRGTI

-398 PEKNPILAS
+398 PEKNPVLAS

-421 MSMMDSVSVGYLPG
+421 MSMLDSVSVGYLPG

-444 ASQGMLDAVSRGASD
+444 ASQGMLDAVARGASD
-459 SQAWTIG
+459 SQAYTIG
-466 LLNGI
+466 LLNGV
-471 AEAFFERV
+471 AEALFEKV

-508 FTSIANTFSDVLVMM
+508 FTSIANAFSDVLVMM

-580 TVLEPQSYARL
+580 TVMEPQSYARL
-591 YSGSADA
+591 YGGSADA

-699 KLTKAERD
+699 NLTKAERD

-751 RILDSLADEE
+751 RILDRLADEE
-761 DSAAVEATR
+761 SSAAVEATR
-770 AERTAVPADT
+770 EERTAVPVDT

-791 VEAAETGAGT
+791 VDAAETGEGA
-801 VASETTETISSAVP
+801 VVSETTETISSAVP
-815 AAKKPVYIPTAA
+815 AAEKPVYIPTAA
-827 NTEAVGT
+827 NTEAVST

-886 TQALTEMQR
+886 TQAMTETQR
-895 RLAYATGKAVRMANS
+895 RLAYATGKAVRIANS

-949 RTLVKISEITGLT
+949 RTLVKISELTGLT

-971 FTMEQGRFD
+971 FTMEQGRFN
-980 RDTDVIAIDI
+980 RDTDVISIDI

-1055 KADYEARKAEY
+1055 KADYEARKADY

-1176 AVGNYQSATEA
+1176 AVENYQSATEA

-1228 IGVSESKAKE
+1228 IGVSEAKAKE

-1413 RSAYDGEILD
+1413 RSAYDGEILN

-1501 NGNLIFNNKEG
+1501 NGNIIFNNKEG

-1540 LLAALADDRIDFIIP
+1540 LLASLADDRIDFVIP
-1555 FHRSQWKKSQYKS
+1555 FHRSQWKKSQYKA

-1638 KFYKFLDRNSDGS
+1638 KFYKFLDRNADGS

-1715 DEFVDNYK
+1715 DQFVANYK
-1723 KKHPDTEIEMQ
+1723 KNHPDVDEPRN
-1734 GKQYQRRIR
+1734 QY
-1743 DVQDI
+1743 
-1748 PFSEYNRMEEHFGT
+1748 
-1762 TKNYDVAGYLLRDG
+1762 
-1776 EMLDFSGK
+1776 
-1784 HWGDTRSTFRQV
+1784 
-1796 DHRDIQEVLD
+1796 
-1806 DRGDNGVGA
+1806 
-1815 MVDMIS
+1815 
-1821 NGNIRLMPETG
+1821 
-1832 GINLS
+1832 
-1837 RMPNGLQAKELRGYI
+1837 
-1852 NHFRGEVVVDIDEYG
+1852 
-1867 GDTVQTFRYNNG
+1867 
-1879 TSSSKVL
+1879 
-1886 SDIEAYFRDGTIPDQ
+1886 
-1901 PSDLMQFHTQHQR
+1901 QR

-2065 PEVLKGPVAELLTSI
+2065 PEVLKVPVAELLTSI
-2080 NFSSERL
+2080 NFSSDRL

-2141 LDELEKTLASVDGTF
+2141 LDELTKTLASVDGTF

-2178 SIREINKTLANA
+2178 AIRDINKTLANA
-2190 RYQNLRQMSRDSMQH
+2190 RYQNLRPMSLDSMQH
-2205 FENIGNA
+2205 FEDIGNA

-2246 DGFARGWEK
+2246 DGFAKGWEK

-2429 LNPNAKNALIVGD
+2429 LNPNANNALVVGD

-2592 TDISRGLRS
+2592 TDISRGLRG

-2614 EKSMFLAEFGD
+2614 EKSMYLAEVAD

-2840 TKTTWNGKMT
+2840 TKATWNGKMT

-2861 LSQISGLAV
+2861 LSQLSGLPI

-2956 NVNDEVKSFTD
+2956 NVNSEVKSFTD

-3043 GEISQSEAERMW
+3043 GEISQSEAEMMW

-3095 GKETGISE
+3095 GNGTGISE

-3137 AYINSLNISPEA
+3137 AYINSLNISPAA

-3160 SESTLRKAPWNG
+3160 SESTLRKAPWN

>member
-70 TTGYKDTVSAFRNE
+70 ATGYKDTVSAFRNE

-205 YREQDAKYGGL
+205 YREQDAKYGSL

-222 AEESKRIDADR
+222 AAESKRIDADR

-398 PEKNPILAS
+398 PDKNPILAS

-444 ASQGMLDAVSRGASD
+444 ASQGMLDAVARGASD

-466 LLNGI
+466 LLNGV

-508 FTSIANTFSDVLVMM
+508 FTSIANAFSDVLVMM

-629 GRFLHDARQAVRDIR
+629 GSFLHDARQAVRDIR

-712 RYAQR
+712 QYAQR

-751 RILDSLADEE
+751 RILDRLADEE
-761 DSAAVEATR
+761 ASAAVEATR
-770 AERTAVPADT
+770 AERTAVPVDT
-780 TPPEEKTAPAP
+780 TPSEEKTAPAP

-801 VASETTETISSAVP
+801 VVSETTETISSDVP
-815 AAKKPVYIPTAA
+815 ATKKPVYIPTAA

-851 IAPTADTEGFSAAF
+851 ISPTADTDGFSAAF

-980 RDTDVIAIDI
+980 RDTDVMAIDI

-1055 KADYEARKAEY
+1055 NADYEARKAEY

-1413 RSAYDGEILD
+1413 RSAYDGEILN

-1512 MPFDTAMELRNAY
+1512 MPFDTAMDLRNAY

-1540 LLAALADDRIDFIIP
+1540 LLASLADDRIDFVIP
-1555 FHRSQWKKSQYKS
+1555 FHRSQWKKSQYKA

-1593 HEYKGRQVA
+1593 HEYNGRQVA

-1638 KFYKFLDRNSDGS
+1638 KFYKFLDRNADGS
-1651 FSLKQDGSTDGYWK
+1651 FSLKKDGSTDGYWK

-1707 FPVAQGIV
+1707 FPVAKGIV
-1715 DEFVDNYK
+1715 DQFVDNYK
-1723 KKHPDTEIEMQ
+1723 KNHPDVDEPM
-1734 GKQYQRRIR
+1734 KQY
-1743 DVQDI
+1743 
-1748 PFSEYNRMEEHFGT
+1748 
-1762 TKNYDVAGYLLRDG
+1762 
-1776 EMLDFSGK
+1776 
-1784 HWGDTRSTFRQV
+1784 
-1796 DHRDIQEVLD
+1796 
-1806 DRGDNGVGA
+1806 
-1815 MVDMIS
+1815 
-1821 NGNIRLMPETG
+1821 
-1832 GINLS
+1832 
-1837 RMPNGLQAKELRGYI
+1837 
-1852 NHFRGEVVVDIDEYG
+1852 
-1867 GDTVQTFRYNNG
+1867 
-1879 TSSSKVL
+1879 
-1886 SDIEAYFRDGTIPDQ
+1886 
-1901 PSDLMQFHTQHQR
+1901 QR

-1947 FNERLNTLND
+1947 FNDRLNTLND

-2020 RRVVEREQRSVH
+2020 RRVVEREQRSVY
-2032 EERAD
+2032 EERSD

-2065 PEVLKGPVAELLTSI
+2065 PEVLKVPVAELLTSI

-2087 LDGGEPT
+2087 LGGGEPT

-2190 RYQNLRQMSRDSMQH
+2190 RYQNLRTMSRDSMKH
-2205 FENIGNA
+2205 FEDIGNA

-2313 MKHITAGGIRIGN
+2313 MKHINAGGIRIGN

-2338 HYHLTDEDLQKV
+2338 HYHLTDEDLQNV

-2359 EVAEQMRQFMARRGR
+2359 AVAEQMRQFMARRGR

-2429 LNPNAKNALIVGD
+2429 LNPNAKNALVVGD

-2592 TDISRGLRS
+2592 TDISRGLRG

-2625 QRTWGRLWVACK
+2625 HRTWGRLWVACK

-3043 GEISQSEAERMW
+3043 GEISQSEAEMMW

-3095 GKETGISE
+3095 GNGTGISE

-3137 AYINSLNISPEA
+3137 AYINSLNISPAA

>member
-70 TTGYKDTVSAFRNE
+70 ATGYKDTVSAFRNE

-106 YTQTPDFKFTQ
+106 YTQTPDYKFTQ

-190 RDYNARLE
+190 RDYNAQLE

-222 AEESKRIDADR
+222 EAESKRIDADR

-317 HWENLAEEAPF
+317 HWANLAEEAPF

-421 MSMMDSVSVGYLPG
+421 MSMLDSVSVGYLPG

-444 ASQGMLDAVSRGASD
+444 ASQGMLDAVARGASD

-466 LLNGI
+466 LLNGV

-508 FTSIANTFSDVLVMM
+508 FTSIANAFSDVLVMM

-629 GRFLHDARQAVRDIR
+629 GSFLHDARQAVRDIR
-644 NGRQLRGLVNANEAA
+644 NGMQLRGLVNANEAA

-684 TDGIAFLIAKQVTGE
+684 TEGIAFLIAKQVTGE
-699 KLTKAERD
+699 TLTKAERD

-751 RILDSLADEE
+751 RILDRLADEE
-761 DSAAVEATR
+761 ASAAVEATR
-770 AERTAVPADT
+770 EERTAVPVNT
-780 TPPEEKTAPAP
+780 TPPEEKTVPAT

-801 VASETTETISSAVP
+801 VVSETTETISSAVP

-949 RTLVKISEITGLT
+949 RTLVKISELTGLT

-1055 KADYEARKAEY
+1055 NADYEARKAEY

-1176 AVGNYQSATEA
+1176 AVENYQSATEA

-1228 IGVSESKAKE
+1228 IGVSEAKAKE

-1540 LLAALADDRIDFIIP
+1540 LLASLADDRIDFVIP
-1555 FHRSQWKKSQYKS
+1555 FHRSQWKKSQYKA

-1576 DYTYQQNEKWL
+1576 DYTYQQNEKWI

-1638 KFYKFLDRNSDGS
+1638 KFYKFLDRNADGS

-1707 FPVAQGIV
+1707 FPVAKGIV
-1715 DEFVDNYK
+1715 DQFVENYK
-1723 KKHPDTEIEMQ
+1723 KNHPDVDEPRN
-1734 GKQYQRRIR
+1734 QY
-1743 DVQDI
+1743 
-1748 PFSEYNRMEEHFGT
+1748 
-1762 TKNYDVAGYLLRDG
+1762 
-1776 EMLDFSGK
+1776 
-1784 HWGDTRSTFRQV
+1784 
-1796 DHRDIQEVLD
+1796 
-1806 DRGDNGVGA
+1806 
-1815 MVDMIS
+1815 
-1821 NGNIRLMPETG
+1821 
-1832 GINLS
+1832 
-1837 RMPNGLQAKELRGYI
+1837 
-1852 NHFRGEVVVDIDEYG
+1852 
-1867 GDTVQTFRYNNG
+1867 
-1879 TSSSKVL
+1879 
-1886 SDIEAYFRDGTIPDQ
+1886 
-1901 PSDLMQFHTQHQR
+1901 QR

-2032 EERAD
+2032 EERSD

-2057 RNSDKEHI
+2057 KNSDKEHI

-2156 TVNRMTSE
+2156 TVNRMTAE

-2178 SIREINKTLANA
+2178 AIREINKTLANA
-2190 RYQNLRQMSRDSMQH
+2190 RYQNLRPMSRDSMQH
-2205 FENIGNA
+2205 FEDIGNA

-2359 EVAEQMRQFMARRGR
+2359 AVAEQMRQFMARRGR

-2429 LNPNAKNALIVGD
+2429 LNPNANNALVVGD

-2650 ELNKATADL
+2650 ALNKATADL

-2718 NRKEALAKNRG
+2718 TRKEALAKNRG

-2883 IFPEHKVKT
+2883 IFPAHKVKT

-2956 NVNDEVKSFTD
+2956 NVNAEVKAFTD

-3009 CGMSAEDAKERVRE
+3009 CGMSAEDAKDRVRE

-3031 ISYSDIGDALVD
+3031 ISYSYIGEALVD

-3068 RAQAKVFEDLYPG
+3068 TAQAKVFEDLYPG
-3081 WTGAE
+3081 WTGAV

-3095 GKETGISE
+3095 GKGTGISE
-3103 REFTDAV
+3103 RDFTDAV

-3137 AYINSLNISPEA
+3137 AYINSLNISPAA

>member
-1 MSWQDRYKKNE
+1 MSWQDRYKENE

-70 TTGYKDTVSAFRNE
+70 ATGYKDTVSAFRNE

-106 YTQTPDFKFTQ
+106 YTQTPDYKFTQ
-117 KYSGSSYDDVLKALE
+117 KYSGSSYDDVLKALD

-222 AEESKRIDADR
+222 EAESKRIDADR
-233 VRGLSGDLDY
+233 ARGLSGDLDY

-298 YIEYLTPSL
+298 YLEYLTPSL
-307 NAREMGDLQK
+307 NEREMGDLQK

-444 ASQGMLDAVSRGASD
+444 ASQGMLDAVARGASD

-466 LLNGI
+466 LLNGV

-508 FTSIANTFSDVLVMM
+508 FTSIANAFSDVLVMM

-665 RKITEAASAQLSFY
+665 RKITEAANAQLSFY

-684 TDGIAFLIAKQVTGE
+684 TDGIAFLIAKQVTGD

-751 RILDSLADEE
+751 RILDRLADEE
-761 DSAAVEATR
+761 ASAAVEATR
-770 AERTAVPADT
+770 EERTAVPVDT
-780 TPPEEKTAPAP
+780 TPPEEKTASAP

-949 RTLVKISEITGLT
+949 RTLVKISELTGLT

-1055 KADYEARKAEY
+1055 NADYEARKAEY
-1066 IRDGKSETEA
+1066 VRDGKSETEA
-1076 AELAEKNKLSWD
+1076 AELAEKNKMSWD

-1176 AVGNYQSATEA
+1176 SVENYQSATEA

-1228 IGVSESKAKE
+1228 IGVSEAKAKE

-1344 FIELYKKYHPGAW
+1344 FIELYKKYNPGAW

-1540 LLAALADDRIDFIIP
+1540 LLASLADDRIDFVIP
-1555 FHRSQWKKSQYKS
+1555 FHRSQWKKSQYKA

-1638 KFYKFLDRNSDGS
+1638 KFYKFLDRNADGS

-1673 DNDGVGSPQTAVRP
+1673 DNDGVGSPQMAVRP

-1707 FPVAQGIV
+1707 FPVAKGIV
-1715 DEFVDNYK
+1715 DQFVDNYK
-1723 KKHPDTEIEMQ
+1723 KNHPDVDEPM
-1734 GKQYQRRIR
+1734 KQY
-1743 DVQDI
+1743 
-1748 PFSEYNRMEEHFGT
+1748 
-1762 TKNYDVAGYLLRDG
+1762 
-1776 EMLDFSGK
+1776 
-1784 HWGDTRSTFRQV
+1784 
-1796 DHRDIQEVLD
+1796 
-1806 DRGDNGVGA
+1806 
-1815 MVDMIS
+1815 
-1821 NGNIRLMPETG
+1821 
-1832 GINLS
+1832 
-1837 RMPNGLQAKELRGYI
+1837 
-1852 NHFRGEVVVDIDEYG
+1852 
-1867 GDTVQTFRYNNG
+1867 
-1879 TSSSKVL
+1879 
-1886 SDIEAYFRDGTIPDQ
+1886 
-1901 PSDLMQFHTQHQR
+1901 QR

-2032 EERAD
+2032 EEHAD

-2057 RNSDKEHI
+2057 KNSDKEHI

-2156 TVNRMTSE
+2156 TVNRMTAE

-2178 SIREINKTLANA
+2178 AIRDINKTLANA
-2190 RYQNLRQMSRDSMQH
+2190 RYQNLRPMARDSMQH
-2205 FENIGNA
+2205 FEDIGNA

-2278 WKQQIHDIT
+2278 WKKQIHDIT

-2338 HYHLTDEDLQKV
+2338 HYHLTDEDIQKV

-2399 RTDANGRPLR
+2399 RTDANGRPMR

-2429 LNPNAKNALIVGD
+2429 LNPNAKNALVVGD

-2601 KITHDDTALDAVK
+2601 KITHDDTALDVVK

-2813 ASIESITNAFNIWRE
+2813 ASIESITNSFNIWRE

-2956 NVNDEVKSFTD
+2956 NVNAEVNAFTD
-2967 NGYKMDDIVSSMR
+2967 NGYKRDDIVSSMR

-3095 GKETGISE
+3095 GKGNGISE

-3137 AYINSLNISPEA
+3137 AYINSLNISPAA

>member
-70 TTGYKDTVSAFRNE
+70 ATGYKDTVSAFRNE

-117 KYSGSSYDDVLKALE
+117 KYSGSSYDDVLKALD

-190 RDYNARLE
+190 RDYNAQLE

-205 YREQDAKYGGL
+205 YREQDAKYGNL

-222 AEESKRIDADR
+222 EAESKRIDADR

-258 GLRTMQGGSNY
+258 GIRTMQGGSNY
-269 GKRLLQMTDDEI
+269 GKRLLQMTDNEI

-317 HWENLAEEAPF
+317 YWESLAEKAPF

-340 SGLGFVDVSFQ
+340 SGLGFLDVSFQ
-351 NARNIIT
+351 NARNLVT

-444 ASQGMLDAVSRGASD
+444 ASQGMLDAVARGASD

-466 LLNGI
+466 LLNGV

-485 HSPSKGFIKDI
+485 HRPSKGFIKDI

-508 FTSIANTFSDVLVMM
+508 FTSIANAFSDVLVMM

-644 NGRQLRGLVNANEAA
+644 NGQQLRGLVNANEAA

-731 YSTEWAERI
+731 YSTDWAERI

-751 RILDSLADEE
+751 RILDRLADEE
-761 DSAAVEATR
+761 ASAAVEATR
-770 AERTAVPADT
+770 EERTAAPVDT

-801 VASETTETISSAVP
+801 VVSETTDTISSAVP

-827 NTEAVGT
+827 NTEAVST

-875 GYESAA
+875 GYESSA

-949 RTLVKISEITGLT
+949 RTLVKISELTGLT

-1055 KADYEARKAEY
+1055 NADYEARKAEY
-1066 IRDGKSETEA
+1066 VRDGKSETEA
-1076 AELAEKNKLSWD
+1076 AELAEKNKMSWD
-1088 MASREVVAEAMTDV
+1088 MASREIVAEAMTDV

-1165 IVEKFDAMALK
+1165 IVEKFDAMAIK
-1176 AVGNYQSATEA
+1176 AVENYQSATEA

-1228 IGVSESKAKE
+1228 IGVSEAKAKE

-1272 YGGSFDYTT
+1272 YGGSFDFTT

-1304 LTAQEILEIRKMM
+1304 LTAQEILDIRKMM

-1540 LLAALADDRIDFIIP
+1540 LLASLADDRIDFVIP
-1555 FHRSQWKKSQYKS
+1555 FHRSQWKKTQYKA

-1638 KFYKFLDRNSDGS
+1638 KFYKFLDRNADGS

-1673 DNDGVGSPQTAVRP
+1673 DNDGVGSPQMAVRP

-1707 FPVAQGIV
+1707 FPVANGIV
-1715 DEFVDNYK
+1715 EQFVANYK
-1723 KKHPDTEIEMQ
+1723 KNHPDVDEPS
-1734 GKQYQRRIR
+1734 KQY
-1743 DVQDI
+1743 
-1748 PFSEYNRMEEHFGT
+1748 
-1762 TKNYDVAGYLLRDG
+1762 
-1776 EMLDFSGK
+1776 
-1784 HWGDTRSTFRQV
+1784 
-1796 DHRDIQEVLD
+1796 
-1806 DRGDNGVGA
+1806 
-1815 MVDMIS
+1815 
-1821 NGNIRLMPETG
+1821 
-1832 GINLS
+1832 
-1837 RMPNGLQAKELRGYI
+1837 
-1852 NHFRGEVVVDIDEYG
+1852 
-1867 GDTVQTFRYNNG
+1867 
-1879 TSSSKVL
+1879 
-1886 SDIEAYFRDGTIPDQ
+1886 
-1901 PSDLMQFHTQHQR
+1901 QR

-1947 FNERLNTLND
+1947 FNKRLNNLND

-1969 AEQKSAETPDKDE
+1969 AEQKSAETTDKDE
-1982 IQKTLNRLQVI
+1982 IQKTINRLQVI

-2003 VLDLE
+2003 VLGLE

-2032 EERAD
+2032 EERSD

-2065 PEVLKGPVAELLTSI
+2065 PEVLKVPVAELLTSI

-2087 LDGGEPT
+2087 LGGGEPT

-2141 LDELEKTLASVDGTF
+2141 LDELTKTLASVDGTF
-2156 TVNRMTSE
+2156 TVNRMTAE
-2164 QLKGFSKFLTNLEK
+2164 QLKDFSKFLTNLEK
-2178 SIREINKTLANA
+2178 AIRDINKTLANA
-2190 RYQNLRQMSRDSMQH
+2190 RYKNLRTMSRDSMQH
-2205 FENIGNA
+2205 FEDIGNA

-2313 MKHITAGGIRIGN
+2313 MKHINAGGIRIGN

-2338 HYHLTDEDLQKV
+2338 HYHLTDADLQKV

-2429 LNPNAKNALIVGD
+2429 LNPNANNALVVGD

-2592 TDISRGLRS
+2592 TDISRGLRG

-2614 EKSMFLAEFGD
+2614 EKSLFLAEFGD

-2931 FGIVKGWESGGSRY
+2931 FGIVKGWDSGGSRY

-2956 NVNDEVKSFTD
+2956 NVNAEVKSFTD

-2994 PSISA
+2994 PSISE

-3081 WTGAE
+3081 WTGAA

-3095 GKETGISE
+3095 GKGTGISE